1 MNKRN
6 HKTYCRDKQNL
17 EKRLE
22 RKHYEDQPKPMF
34 KDSNIV
40 YEIAERTR
48 AIACGGIGA
57 FHKLVCRL
65 KVSGKP
71 GASTFA
77 NEVSICWV
85 HGNQEKYPATT

>member
-22 RKHYEDQPKPMF
+22 RKGYEDQPKPMF
-34 KDSNIV
+34 KDSNVV
-40 YEIAERTR
+40 YEIAERVR
-48 AIACGGIGA
+48 AIACGGMGA

-65 KVSGKP
+65 KLDRALNKNLELLKIHVP
-71 GASTFA
+71 Y
-77 NEVSICWV
+77 
-85 HGNQEKYPATT
+85 H

>member
-1 MNKRN
+1 MCVVIDCNRIFDVTTTIKRSTFQVNKRN

-34 KDSNIV
+34 KDSNIT
-40 YEIAERTR
+40 YEIAERIR

-57 FHKLVCRL
+57 IQPL
-65 KVSGKP
+65 G
-71 GASTFA
+71 TF
-77 NEVSICWV
+77 
-85 HGNQEKYPATT
+85 P